1 MTDIV
6 IPTRRWQG
14 DEPAL
19 ESFPEPEVW
28 ARPARLAEI
37 PKTARTLMALG
48 TLHGW
53 RVETTYARGT
63 YATRST
69 ARVVDSIAVR
79 MRRGN
84 LRLIGIWHDRKF
96 HTGLAGAMRV
106 NLATLRDWVTSNWLT

>member
-1 MTDIV
+1 MTDV
-6 IPTRRWQG
+6 TMPARRWQG

-19 ESFPEPEVW
+19 ETFPEPEVW

-84 LRLIGIWHDRKF
+84 MRLIGIWHDGKF
-96 HTGLAGAMRV
+96 GAGLAGAARV
-106 NLATLRDWVTSNWLT
+106 NLSTLRGWVAS